1 MLFPISNWNH
11 LTDCPSFISR
21 KEMFKRFTKLLKQM
35 HINDAYIN
43 LYLNNVFCCDFSFPI
58 SFALMPNG
66 KIDFCTINF
75 DDTKAK
81 NTYDYFSEYDKV
93 YRNKLL
99 NRCREKDCVLYPKC
113 FGFKCHKA
121 DKEIYCKNMIND
133 IKQFLL
139 EYFV

>member
-1 MLFPISNWNH
+1 MIVEYVGISNYSSIINFICSIRN
-11 LTDCPSFISR
+11 TDCPSFISR
-21 KEMFKRFTKLLKQM
+21 KEMFKRFTKTKLLKQM

-43 LYLNNVFCCDFSFPI
+43 LYLNNVFCCDFSFSI

-81 NTYDYFSEYDKV
+81 NTCDYFSEYDKV

-99 NRCREKDCVLYPKC
+99 NRCREKDCVLYPN
-113 FGFKCHKA
+113 A
-121 DKEIYCKNMIND
+121 LVLNA
-133 IKQFLL
+133 IKLIRK
-139 EYFV
+139 YIVRI